1 MGFVI
6 GSFLLLLTVSY
17 LLARP
22 LVLPASA
29 GDGDDPARARDDL
42 IRRIADLDFD
52 LATGKLGDEDH
63 ARLRAEAMARA
74 VAVIGAPA
82 RTDEDAADED
92 TTTELPGDL
101 RTAFDDGAFED
112 DIERLVAARRRAVDR
127 SAR

>member
-52 LATGKLGDEDH
+52 LATGKLGDDDH

-74 VAVIGAPA
+74 VAVIGAPT
-82 RTDEDAADED
+82 RTDEDAPDDVA
-92 TTTELPGDL
+92 TTELPGDL
-101 RTAFDDGAFED
+101 RAAFDDGAFED

>member
-1 MGFVI
+1 MEFVI
-6 GSFLLLLTVSY
+6 GAFLLLLTVSY

-22 LVLPASA
+22 LILPASA
-29 GDGDDPARARDDL
+29 EDGDDPVRARDDL

-52 LATGKLGDEDH
+52 LATGKLGDDDH

-74 VAVIGAPA
+74 VAVIGAPT

-92 TTTELPGDL
+92 TTTELPGDV
-101 RTAFDDGAFED
+101 RAAFDDGAFED

>member
-6 GSFLLLLTVSY
+6 GAFLLLLTISY

-22 LVLPASA
+22 LILPASA
-29 GDGDDPARARDDL
+29 EDGDDPARARDDL

-52 LATGKLGDEDH
+52 LATGKLGEDDH

-74 VAVIGAPA
+74 VAVIGAPTRA
-82 RTDEDAADED
+82 DEDAADEGA
-92 TTTELPGDL
+92 TTELPAEV
-101 RTAFDDGAFED
+101 RAAFDDGAIED
-112 DIERLVAARRRAVDR
+112 DIEQLVAARRRAVDR